1 MLKAKTEAPAG
12 FLNSLA
18 ARMPRWLTPNAVTLA
33 SLAFAA
39 LGFAA
44 LAFYGNLLAALVL
57 FLITGFAD
65 AFDGVLARAQKR
77 VTAFGAFLD
86 GIVDRFNEAL
96 LLFGLMALAP
106 PLPSFLIPAWAWLAL
121 LLFFGTCMT
130 SFVRA
135 YADHRR
141 VVTDEKSLKA
151 MGGVLE
157 RGERLALLFM
167 GIAAALAFSN
177 NLLLVYAIALA
188 TVLAVVT
195 VAQRVFF
202 VYFHA
207 KKKSS

>member
-1 MLKAKTEAPAG
+1 MLKAKIESPAG
-12 FLNSLA
+12 FLDPLA
-18 ARMPRWLTPNAVTLA
+18 SRAPRWLTPNSLTLA
-33 SLAFAA
+33 SLAFAV

-44 LAFYGNLLAALVL
+44 LAFYGSLLAALVL

-96 LLFGLMALAP
+96 LLFGLMAFAP
-106 PLPSFLIPAWAWLAL
+106 PLPGFLIPAWAWLAL

-141 VVTDEKSLKA
+141 VVMDERALKQ

-157 RGERLALLFM
+157 RGERLALILVGM
-167 GIAAALAFSN
+167 IAAIVFAENAL
-177 NLLLVYAIALA
+177 LIYAIALA
-188 TVLAVVT
+188 TILAVVT
-195 VAQRVFF
+195 VAQRIFA
-202 VYFHA
+202 VYFHV
-207 KKKSS
+207 KKTSA